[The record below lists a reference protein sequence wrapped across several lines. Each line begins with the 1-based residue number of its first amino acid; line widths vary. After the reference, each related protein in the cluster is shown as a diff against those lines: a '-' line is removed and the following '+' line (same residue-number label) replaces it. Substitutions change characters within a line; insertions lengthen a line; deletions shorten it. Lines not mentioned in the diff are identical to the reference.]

1 MTNATQQHTVRT
13 TDSSDRCP
21 SLAARTTQPTN
32 QPKASRFGPKARRF
46 FDALMRSLAAP
57 HI

>member
-1 MTNATQQHTVRT
+1 MTNTTQQHTVRA
-13 TDSSDRCP
+13 TDSTDRCP
-21 SLAARTTQPTN
+21 TLTAPTTRPTN